1 MAVGLYESAGDWV
14 FAYNEMN
21 KKILPTVKMNL
32 KFWPAILFFIYAY
45 VPIFYRSICDAVFGA
60 IWSIILSWVLHKNH
74 SK

>member
-32 KFWPAILFFIYAY
+32 KFLHNFFLENRAC
-45 VPIFYRSICDAVFGA
+45 PF
-60 IWSIILSWVLHKNH
+60 
-74 SK
+74 